1 MGENRD
7 LGSGPLGMWIALR
20 FIESRSAQR
29 QLVLSWPASW
39 CAAVMVMIA
48 LTAAWHVDGAEPLTA
63 ATAKIDLLRHASPF
77 RSFAFDF
84 ETRHFSRSDA
94 RLSTVHIESDSQ
106 RRPLGPPALFGAR
119 DLPAGT
125 YEIRAAWRGAPN
137 GTLTAH
143 IGPSQLVFRNLPA
156 ADADRPSPDARLQL
170 ATGVRSL
177 TIEGDRAAARA
188 AAGVEIVRVDA
199 PDLPIGAV
207 AHRAAQYDRADTFFL
222 DEDAYPEPSG
232 FWVAGG
238 RTADVT
244 VANHGNRVDL
254 FLRNAPVANQLSVD
268 VDGESRELML
278 GPGEEQLLAWPQ
290 TAGRPAVRV
299 RIRSRSGFRPST
311 TEAGST
317 DQRYLGCWIEVR

>member
-1 MGENRD
+1 
-7 LGSGPLGMWIALR
+7 
-20 FIESRSAQR
+20 
-29 QLVLSWPASW
+29 
-39 CAAVMVMIA
+39 
-48 LTAAWHVDGAEPLTA
+48 
-63 ATAKIDLLRHASPF
+63 
-77 RSFAFDF
+77 
-84 ETRHFSRSDA
+84 
-94 RLSTVHIESDSQ
+94 
-106 RRPLGPPALFGAR
+106 
-119 DLPAGT
+119 
-125 YEIRAAWRGAPN
+125 
-137 GTLTAH
+137 
-143 IGPSQLVFRNLPA
+143 
-156 ADADRPSPDARLQL
+156 
-170 ATGVRSL
+170 
-177 TIEGDRAAARA
+177 
-188 AAGVEIVRVDA
+188 VEIVRVDA

-207 AHRAAQYDRADTFFL
+207 AHRAARYDRADTFFL